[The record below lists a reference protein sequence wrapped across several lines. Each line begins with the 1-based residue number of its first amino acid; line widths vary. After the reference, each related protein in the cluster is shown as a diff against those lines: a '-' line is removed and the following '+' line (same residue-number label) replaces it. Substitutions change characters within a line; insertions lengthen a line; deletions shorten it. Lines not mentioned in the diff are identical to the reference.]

1 MKSSFKLKGLS
12 PDSDKKLNQAV
23 VEGLKAKLRLP
34 AGLYVTYRP
43 ADEQAEIFTP
53 VEAIQGTDR
62 VKQYL
67 KVDYQEEVAVYANSD
82 TVLDL
87 KQATLESN
95 LFADGDRITIDA
107 YSSPVTRKLEI
118 TFCSHKR
125 NWLEDIKTELSKS
138 IVLKDSVSVTYP
150 VDENTVEFMDHLRR
164 TKANK
169 VTPDSSWNTI
179 DKYFPI
185 DKRTVSSNCVFT
197 SKVTF
202 VSNIT
207 ENSMYF
213 LTVKLDVTYNHVLWL
228 VVSYPPVLNNTLIN
242 PKYLATDVVYS
253 TEVKD
258 IVKEIGKGHSRYLLD
273 PKDTFLNIPVTDT
286 WFTARVSRKY
296 TPLVTVLLTLGTNRK
311 NLGKLKDLPGIKIT
325 EAYLNYIMDT
335 DSKVTKG
342 TGCVFKLDLFENDTL
357 YPDELTLEANGDL
370 TTSTNLNYENNY
382 RIVLSLVKD
391 IEAVSEEEY
400 TKLLKHLEP
409 AILDFKNN
417 NKDKTSN
424 LLTYDGPMDNKG
436 RVYDIKKNYLID
448 KDNDAVS
455 YTGDKLKDMPT
466 LKVDTEWVSTN
477 DNSVAEATL
486 VAIQKLPLPENYHTG
501 IPPTKVIVVPAAMIE
516 PGIKSSWGIAKPLL
530 TITGN
535 VSDITTMDGT
545 VRLSPY
551 TPLSDYPGT
560 HTGTEWIF
568 DNGIRIK
575 QDDDLVVSNIFD
587 KLDLFKPGSSIKI
600 KARYKSDY
608 TPAPK
613 ESPWTDVFTFPVPE
627 YGIAKF
633 EITLKELNNK
643 EKLEIQAPFVV
654 KQIHPVGP
662 ITKVESKL
670 TILDDTN
677 AVVHTETVAGGK
689 DKFVIE
695 LNTLTIEKN
704 YKIQVEHKVANAT
717 VELFNNEVRKEE
729 KEYLYTAAV
738 TPPAIDKTKWKIKTP
753 TVSYGT
759 GITSVDDFDGILY
772 GSNYAVEFSYP
783 GSYDLPNWV
792 IEEDGVVVHS
802 SNLVTD
808 KQQIDLSALN
818 IYKPSVNIKAK
829 LKHVSNYTDH
839 PLASDFGELS
849 FTTPNFGVKQP
860 SFTIEESTD
869 KQFVIVKPILN
880 VEEWNVL
887 GSYVVDPYVL
897 EIKDQDGV
905 IVKTINSTTNEI
917 KVPIADINV
926 NKDYEYKL
934 TTSISSNRYYVD
946 NHVNTNSLTKVYK
959 VVRVASINS
968 IDKPTVQSL
977 GYIPSDP
984 FSFMGIFQL
993 SNCNTDKGNII
1004 PTKVEWVIANNTTS
1018 VTEEKAGISNNIFE
1032 VLTASYH
1039 SIVSSIDN
1047 SVTDDK
1053 LDVKA
1058 RYVYTENGVTIN
1070 SPWSHVFTIPVPKNI
1085 GIQDLALSVKQVK
1098 AGENGSSVTGDKYKL
1113 TPTYYGNTNHY
1124 GNFYDQ
1130 LVLHNV
1136 TIEVRE
1142 KATDT
1147 LVKTFTNNSLN
1158 FTIEESSSNYIPLGK
1173 EYRVKAKVEWKNKF
1187 LAAVTNGDVGD
1198 RLKKTKEVEYNK
1210 VPVVVHNWAISKPTL
1225 TMAGYNITD
1234 QSTLL
1239 REMQGSVYTVEDDYP
1254 GTFDKYSVSIAKVLD
1269 DGTTTAET
1277 ITEYS
1282 SSGNH
1287 ATIDIMEFLKDPIE
1301 MGEKARVKVKYK
1313 STYTSHPLESD
1324 WSDPLDFHM
1333 PDLGISSLTGTVT
1346 LDGADIKVSA
1356 SAEAYD
1362 MPLGVVGS
1370 YSFKK
1375 IEAKFLLN
1383 GVVKHTVELDNDD
1396 MVTFAP
1402 SVLEEG
1408 KEYKVV
1414 FKATLD
1420 NALLASKNLHT
1431 KEESIDYTV
1440 PVLSGWKIR
1449 KPVITATG
1457 IEDLTTFSG
1466 KITSSAYV
1474 AEGGYPG
1481 THDGSR
1487 WIIKDKQEEV
1497 FRSRDDAYKSE
1508 LDLFSL
1514 KLFKPNRKMKITLE
1528 HISDYLAKPLVS
1540 PLSDPIEFNI
1550 PDFGVKDTVIETEI
1564 LKSNTDPKVKIK
1576 ITPDVLT
1583 YSYLGTITQKP
1594 ITYILKDGVN
1604 TLDTGTITGNE
1615 ITLSLKTIPLGKTI
1629 TVEVTNT
1636 VANEYFEA
1644 NTVSSNT
1651 SSTTFVNNYLDT
1663 TNWSINKPVIEA
1675 IPTGTDFLN
1684 WEGKLKA
1691 SAYSVTG
1698 EYPGTHKDTTWLYT
1712 VDTEDKS
1719 TTSATELTEINMIAY
1734 NVIQQ
1739 GKSYTFKV
1747 KYRSDYKYAPM
1758 ESEVSDGITLAMP
1771 KLGILEPEVTVELLG
1786 KKVAIK
1792 APYKEVEDPTNPIL
1806 VAGTRVITITNKN
1819 TSEVIKTIT
1828 QNNIPAKD
1836 TTGIEVDVTDLVA
1849 NVPLDI
1855 KVEHKVDYPLFKA
1868 MNVDKASKSVEYTY
1882 VPMGVKTP
1890 VLKFLD
1896 DKTEANF
1903 KGKVTTEAYD
1913 VIGGYTGTFKESII
1927 EMLKLPTG
1935 VTTVDENTNWSTAV
1949 TRKETTVGTGIDVKY
1964 LPDYGIF
1971 GNSIAYRAKHIGTAS
1986 GTDLDSEWSNVEVMT
2001 YDKPKI
2007 KLIDP
2012 SVKQVGENLVIK
2024 TKVGFDHF
2032 WKGMLDPDDT
2042 ILVRFY
2048 LYYHNDLEAELIN
2061 APLTLED
2068 GYYTYK
2074 YHMKNIEEMTD
2085 YVIEIAAETQN
2096 PDMVAMDVA
2105 RVNQHFD
2112 FKVDENPYLENNT
2125 WKIEQ
2130 PTISFNADY
2139 TKLLATPYTPLGGY
2153 PGARVSTT
2161 WAMNTR
2167 NDFDSRGQVVYGTYE
2182 SSEYA
2187 SQFPIDP
2194 KTFLKSPGGTYY
2206 ARVKYIG
2213 RHEGKDKDSGWSNV
2227 LTYNVPNFG
2236 IKDFNISITVENGKA
2251 TIKAPYEFI
2260 EAPGLLQTPNKLAST
2275 FTITNTKTKEKQIYT
2290 VAGDTLILTADELD
2304 NHNRYLVLVEHKV
2317 DSEVLK
2323 SVNKDVKKAT
2333 NVFNYDLE
2341 HGPVEH
2347 TKPECDGN
2355 VVVAKH
2361 KISIDMNERALE
2373 IGKFKFECV
2382 PQGTDPEREY
2392 TGSATPA
2399 TPPAPEP
2406 ILPEPTPEEIAKWDI
2421 AKPVL
2426 STGGVD
2432 GTTVALGIPT
2442 YTPLHGYRG
2451 KLDEVIWEYGYGEYP
2466 DHLVTVTNNTPSTI
2480 GNSIPAYGGAPIGKN
2495 VKVWARV
2502 KFKSNYEK
2510 KPITTEWS
2518 DVETY
2523 LTPDYGIHK
2532 FSIEVSGEDK
2542 LTPKIKPSGFRPN
2555 IDKVLEFVN
2564 DIELNNVVYTIKEKD
2579 TDTVVYTETTDAET
2593 EFITVPSGKL
2603 VKAKTYKIE
2612 VEYKYTSQY
2621 LNDVCKE
2628 EVEYETPTPK
2638 ILKPLVNIRVNEATE
2653 DIYLEGSPYKTEETT
2668 EQHTYSSWWLY
2679 EENNETPIATLLNT
2693 PSNLT
2698 TWSVKDKVVAN
2709 KKYKAKLQYY
2719 SNSLESPIGENV
2731 ILGIDGTPDDMW
2743 STMVTYTGMIPYLEV
2758 SSYNVPGFSNQ
2769 VAMKANVTIRNI
2781 QNVTNQDDYGKQ
2793 PVMFQKEFETGFK
2806 NFRNTPMYGYF
2817 TVDEWKT
2824 MHNNKNYGDR
2834 LFVETTIEDSKG
2846 RIITVQPCVYKPKS
2860 FEDETY
2866 ISVRGLGTA
2875 NVVAELYNWWQHDAS
2890 FLKTTNTKW
2899 ELFEGDTPKHVYEDT
2914 GLQST
2919 YVIPNTV
2926 NLDPTKEYK
2935 LRCTLTTASG
2945 TMVMNQGQDYKF
2957 KPDAPYATQAS
2968 VSVTMAAVNDYAW
2981 NGTLSI
2987 YSDPINNPGITTYT
3001 LTEQRIRIYD
3011 RVEDKLVFDKT
3022 VPSGNTFTINRKTR
3036 NGTDLTD
3043 FTDIQLDFNKEYEFR
3058 IDRSYNNGDFVAE
3071 PTKYRYK
3078 TIQPAN
3084 VSIASVTLNH
3094 TPTFN
3099 EADGV
3104 RKVSYKINEPYT
3116 ITGHSDKECKKIK
3129 WSLSVKNKE
3138 IFSTVTAGN
3147 VRELTVTGGV
3157 DVPFRAMKYGV
3168 YYIMTV
3174 TQYGP
3179 TKPNNPYEHYTG
3191 TGSVSFTAPAD
3202 PYPTVNLDTNTP
3214 PTGEV
3219 VNVTSTSVTV
3229 KTSHTSNIPATTITY
3244 TLTGSTLNGLLAR
3257 KIRNKEELPRGM
3269 EIVNTGSETSPN
3281 VTALKITLRGV
3292 ESNIDNTVT
3301 FTDLL
3306 PGATYNISALYKYD
3320 AGESLGGTPYNGN
3333 YTYEKYLSA
3342 TLESGGGEINIVPEI
3357 RMPAGS
3363 IFGDSEKFV
3372 SWIEIYDD
3380 LRVNAEYSILEIR
3393 EGGPEGTIL
3402 KSVRAEGAG
3411 YYQYTNYELPEFDT
3425 DYWMTGYIVLAN
3437 GVRTK
3442 RGVYK
3447 HHTKPLNPND
3457 FKNRIES
3464 SYIARP
3470 STLQSIRDAGLI
3482 PADANPIELT
3492 NYDAWIKV
3500 TSKIAKYVTKIEVVA
3515 DEGPQ
3520 ALEVNKFEIPFKT
3533 FSDAVPE
3540 PTTDPTTY
3548 KWTFQI
3554 PYFNWKDK
3562 DGVTHNW
3569 VLARCNYVIHF
3580 NNGTTYNGKWW

>member
-12 PDSDKKLNQAV
+12 PASDKKLNQAV

-43 ADEQAEIFTP
+43 VNEQAEIFTP

-82 TVLDL
+82 NVLDL

-95 LFADGDRITIDA
+95 LFADSDRITIDA

-118 TFCSHKR
+118 TFCSHIR
-125 NWLEDIKTELSKS
+125 DWLEDIKTELSKN
-138 IVLKDSVSVTYP
+138 IVLKDSVGVTYP
-150 VDENTVEFMDHLRR
+150 VDENTVEFVEHLRK
-164 TKANK
+164 TKAK
-169 VTPDSSWNTI
+169 RVTPDSTWNTI

-185 DKRTVSSNCVFT
+185 DRRTVSSSCNFT

-202 VSNIT
+202 VSDIT
-207 ENSMYF
+207 ENTMYF

-228 VVSYPPVLNNTLIN
+228 IVSYPPVLNNTLIN

-258 IVKEIGKGHSRYLLD
+258 IIKEIGQGHSRYFLD
-273 PKDTFLNIPVTDT
+273 PRDTFRTIPVTDT
-286 WFTARVSRKY
+286 WFTNKVSKKY
-296 TPLVTVLLTLGTNRK
+296 TPLVTVLLTVGNDKK
-311 NLGKLKDLPGIKIT
+311 NLGKLENLPGIKIT
-325 EAYLNYIMDT
+325 PAYLNYMLDT
-335 DSKVTKG
+335 ESKVTKG
-342 TGCVFKLDLFENDTL
+342 AGCVFKLDLFENDNL
-357 YPDELTLEANGDL
+357 YPGELTLEANGDL
-370 TTSTNLNYENNY
+370 TTSTNLSYENNY

-391 IEAVSEEEY
+391 IEAVCEEEY
-400 TKLLKHLEP
+400 NKLLKHLEP
-409 AILDFKNN
+409 AILDFKDNH
-417 NKDKTSN
+417 KDKTSN

-436 RVYDIKKNYLID
+436 RVYDIKKNYLVD
-448 KDNDAVS
+448 KDSDAAS

-466 LKVDTEWVSTN
+466 LKVDTEWVTTN

-486 VAIQKLPLPENYHTG
+486 VAIQKLPLPEDYHTG

-545 VRLSPY
+545 IKLSPY

-677 AVVHTETVAGGK
+677 SIVHTETVAGGK

-717 VELFNNEVRKEE
+717 VELFNNEVKKEE
-729 KEYLYTAAV
+729 KEYNYTAAV
-738 TPPAIDKTKWKIKTP
+738 TPLGIDKTKWKIKTP

-792 IEEDGVVVHS
+792 IEEDGIVVHS

-808 KQQIDLSALN
+808 KQQINLIALN
-818 IYKPSVNIKAK
+818 IYKPNVNIKAK

-839 PLASDFGELS
+839 PLVSDWGELS

-869 KQFVIVKPILN
+869 KQFVIVKPTLN
-880 VEEWNVL
+880 IEEWDIL
-887 GSYVVDPYVL
+887 GSYIVDPYVL

-905 IVKTINSTTNEI
+905 VVKTINSTTNEI
-917 KVPIADINV
+917 KVPIADISV

-934 TTSISSNRYYVD
+934 TTSISSNGYYVG
-946 NHVNTNSLTKVYK
+946 NNVNTNSLTKQYK
-959 VVRVASINS
+959 VVRTSSIS
-968 IDKPTVQSL
+968 RIDKPTVQSL
-977 GYIPSDP
+977 GYTPSDP

-993 SNCNTDKGNII
+993 SNCKTDKGNII
-1004 PTKVEWVIANNTTS
+1004 PTKVEWVIANSATS
-1018 VTEEKAGISNNIFE
+1018 VTEEKAGISNNTFE
-1032 VLTASYH
+1032 VLTTNYH
-1039 SIVSSIDN
+1039 SIISSIDN

-1058 RYVYTENGVTIN
+1058 RYIYTENGVTIN
-1070 SPWSHVFTIPVPKNI
+1070 SPWSDVFTIPVPKNI
-1085 GIQDLALSVKQVK
+1085 GIQDLTLSVKQVK
-1098 AGENGSSVTGDKYKL
+1098 AGENGSTVTGDKYKL
-1113 TPTYYGNTNHY
+1113 TPAYYGYTNQY
-1124 GNFYDQ
+1124 GNFYDK
-1130 LVLHNV
+1130 LTLHNV

-1158 FTIEESSSNYIPLGK
+1158 FTIEESSSNYIQLGK
-1173 EYRVKAKVEWKNKF
+1173 EYKIKAIVEYKNKF

-1239 REMQGSVYTVEDDYP
+1239 KEMQGSVYTVEDDYP
-1254 GTFDKYSVSIAKVLD
+1254 GTFDKYSASIAKVLND
-1269 DGTTTAET
+1269 STTTAET

-1287 ATIDIMEFLKDPIE
+1287 ATIDILEFLKDPIE

-1313 STYTSHPLESD
+1313 STYASHPLESD
-1324 WSDPLDFHM
+1324 WSDPLDFNM
-1333 PDLGISSLTGTVT
+1333 PDLGISSLVGTVT

-1383 GVVKHTVELDNDD
+1383 GVVRHTVELDNDD

-1402 SVLEEG
+1402 SILEEG
-1408 KEYKVV
+1408 ENYKVV

-1576 ITPDVLT
+1576 ITPEVLT
-1583 YSYLGTITQKP
+1583 YNYLGTVTQKP
-1594 ITYILKDGVN
+1594 ITYILKDGN
-1604 TLDTGTITGNE
+1604 SALDTGTMTGNE
-1615 ITLSLKTIPLGKTI
+1615 VTLSLKTVPLGKTI

-1644 NTVSSNT
+1644 NTVSSNV

-1663 TNWSINKPVIEA
+1663 TNWSINKPVIES
-1675 IPTGTDFLN
+1675 IPTGNDFLN

-1691 SAYSVTG
+1691 SAYGVAG
-1698 EYPGTHKDTTWLYT
+1698 EYPGNHKDTTWLYT
-1712 VDTEDKS
+1712 VDSEDKT
-1719 TTSATELTEINMIAY
+1719 TTSTTELTEINMIAH

-1739 GKSYTFKV
+1739 GKNYTFKV
-1747 KYRSDYKYAPM
+1747 KYRSDYKHAPM
-1758 ESEVSDGITLAMP
+1758 ESEVSDGVTLAMP
-1771 KLGILEPEVTVELLG
+1771 RLGILEPEVTVELLG
-1786 KKVAIK
+1786 RKVVIK
-1792 APYKEVEDPTNPIL
+1792 APYKEVEDSTNPIL
-1806 VAGTRVITITNKN
+1806 VSGSRVITITNKN

-1836 TTGIEVDVTDLVA
+1836 TAGVEVDVSDLVA

-1896 DKTEANF
+1896 NKTLTGF
-1903 KGKVTTEAYD
+1903 KGKVTTEAYET
-1913 VIGGYTGTFKESII
+1913 IGGYTGTFKESVI
-1927 EMLKLPTG
+1927 EMLKLPAG
-1935 VTTVDENTNWSTAV
+1935 VTSVDENTNWSTAV
-1949 TRKETTVGTGIDVKY
+1949 TRKETTVGTGIDVQY

-1971 GNSIAYRAKHIGTAS
+1971 GNTIAYRAKHIGTAS
-1986 GTDLDSEWSNVEVMT
+1986 GTDLSSGWSNVEVMT

-2012 SVKQVGENLVIK
+2012 SVKQVGENLVVK
-2024 TKVGFDHF
+2024 TKIGFDHF
-2032 WKGMLDPDDT
+2032 WKGMLDNDDAV
-2042 ILVRFY
+2042 LVRFY
-2048 LYYHNDLEAELIN
+2048 LYYHDDLEAELIN
-2061 APLTLED
+2061 ALLTLED

-2074 YHMKNIEEMTD
+2074 YQMKNIEEKTD
-2085 YVIEIAAETQN
+2085 YVIEIVAETQN

-2112 FKVDENPYLENNT
+2112 FRIEENAYLENSS

-2130 PTISFNADY
+2130 PIISFNSNY

-2153 PGARVSTT
+2153 PGTRVSTT
-2161 WAMNTR
+2161 WALNTLE
-2167 NDFDSRGQVVYGTYE
+2167 DFDDEGKVISGTYD

-2187 SQFPIDP
+2187 SQYPIDP
-2194 KTFLKSPGGTYY
+2194 KTFLETPGTTYY
-2206 ARVKYIG
+2206 ARVKYTG
-2213 RHEGKDKDSGWSNV
+2213 RHGGNDKDSDWSNV
-2227 LTYNVPNFG
+2227 LTYEVPNFG
-2236 IKDFNISITVENGKA
+2236 IEDFNITITVEDNKA
-2251 TIKAPYEFI
+2251 TIKAPYSFV
-2260 EAPGLLQTPNKLAST
+2260 EAPGLLQTPNRLDST
-2275 FTITNTKTKEKQIYT
+2275 FTITNTETYEEQVFT
-2290 VAGDTLILTADELD
+2290 VAGDTLVLTADKLV
-2304 NHNRYLVLVEHKV
+2304 NHTRYSVLVEHKV

-2323 SVNKDVKKAT
+2323 SINKDTNAAT
-2333 NVFNYDLE
+2333 GVF
-2341 HGPVEH
+2341 
-2347 TKPECDGN
+2347 
-2355 VVVAKH
+2355 
-2361 KISIDMNERALE
+2361 
-2373 IGKFKFECV
+2373 
-2382 PQGTDPEREY
+2382 EY
-2392 TGSATPA
+2392 
-2399 TPPAPEP
+2399 EQEVN
-2406 ILPEPTPEEIAKWDI
+2406 LPEPTTEELASWDI

-2426 STGGVD
+2426 STGGVN
-2432 GTTVALGIPT
+2432 GTTTSLSIPT

-2451 KLDEVIWEYGYGEYP
+2451 KLDEVTWEYGYGEYP
-2466 DHLVTVTNNTPSTI
+2466 DHLVTITNNDPSTI

-2495 VKVWARV
+2495 VKVWAIV

-2510 KPITTEWS
+2510 KPITTDWS
-2518 DVETY
+2518 DVATY
-2523 LTPDYGIHK
+2523 ITPDYGVHG

-2542 LTPKIKPSGFRPN
+2542 LTPKIKPSGFRPRTE
-2555 IDKVLEFVN
+2555 DVLEFVN
-2564 DIELNNVVYTIKEKD
+2564 DIELKNVVYTIKEKD

-2621 LNDVCKE
+2621 LNDVCKAE
-2628 EVEYETPTPK
+2628 TEYITPTPK
-2638 ILKPLVNIRVNEATE
+2638 ILKPVVNIRVNEATE

-2668 EQHTYSSWWLY
+2668 DKHTYSSWWLY
-2679 EENNETPIATLLNT
+2679 EEGNETPIATLLNT
-2693 PSNLT
+2693 PTNLT
-2698 TWSVKDKVVAN
+2698 TWSVKGKVEAN
-2709 KKYKAKLQYY
+2709 KKYKAKLQYF
-2719 SNSLESPIGENV
+2719 SNNLESPIGENV
-2731 ILGIDGTPDDMW
+2731 ISGLDGTPEDMW
-2743 STMVTYTGMIPYLEV
+2743 SNMVTYTGMVPYLEV
-2758 SSYNVPGFSNQ
+2758 SGYNVPGFSNQ
-2769 VAMKANVTIRNI
+2769 VASKANVTIRNI
-2781 QNVTNQDDYGKQ
+2781 QNVTNKDDYDKQ
-2793 PVMFQKEFETGFK
+2793 PIIFQKEYETGFK

-2824 MHNNKNYGDR
+2824 MHNNKNYGDK
-2834 LFVETTIEDSKG
+2834 LYVETTIEDSKG
-2846 RIITVQPCVYKPKS
+2846 RIITVQPCVYKPRS

-2866 ISVRGLGTA
+2866 ISVSGLGTA
-2875 NVVAELYNWWQHDAS
+2875 NVVATLYNWWQKDAS
-2890 FLKTTNTKW
+2890 FLDTTNTKW
-2899 ELFEGDTPKHVYEDT
+2899 ELFEGDTPKHVYENT
-2914 GLQST
+2914 GFISV
-2919 YVIPNTV
+2919 YNIPNTV

-2935 LRCTLTTASG
+2935 VRCTLTTASG
-2945 TMVMNQGQDYKF
+2945 TMVMNQGNDYKF
-2957 KPDAPYATQAS
+2957 KPDAPYTSQAS
-2968 VSVTMAAVNDYAW
+2968 VSVSMTAVNDFAW

-2987 YSDPINNPGITTYT
+2987 YSYPINNPGITTYT

-3011 RVEDKLVFDKT
+3011 RVDNKLVFDKT
-3022 VPSGNTFTINRKTR
+3022 VPSGTTFTINRKTR

-3058 IDRSYNNGDFVAE
+3058 IDRTYNNGDFVAE
-3071 PTKYRYK
+3071 PTKYMYK
-3078 TIQPAN
+3078 TIQPA
-3084 VSIASVTLNH
+3084 VVDIPAVTLKY

-3099 EADGV
+3099 EADKV
-3104 RKVSYKINEPYT
+3104 RKVHYKINEPYT

-3129 WSLSVKNKE
+3129 WTLWVREKE
-3138 IFSTVTAGN
+3138 IFNTVTTGD
-3147 VRELTVTGGV
+3147 VRELTITGGI
-3157 DVPFRAMKYGV
+3157 DVPFYAMKYKADYV
-3168 YYIMTV
+3168 MIV

-3179 TKPNNPYEHYTG
+3179 VKLNNEYEHYTG
-3191 TGSVSFTAPAD
+3191 TGRVAFTAPAD
-3202 PYPTVNLDTNTP
+3202 PYPPVNLDVNTP

-3219 VNVTSTSVTV
+3219 VKVTSTSVTV
-3229 KTSHTSNIPATTITY
+3229 KTSHTSNVPASKITY

-3257 KIRNKEELPRGM
+3257 KIRNKEELPRGY
-3269 EIVNTGSETSPN
+3269 EIINTGSETSPN

-3306 PGATYNISALYKYD
+3306 PGATYNIAALYTYD
-3320 AGESLGGTPYNGN
+3320 SGESLGGTPYNGS
-3333 YTYEKYLSA
+3333 YTYEKHLSA

-3363 IFGDSEKFV
+3363 IFGDSDKYV
-3372 SWIEIYDD
+3372 SWIEIHDD
-3380 LRVNAEYSILEIR
+3380 LRANAEYSILEIR

-3447 HHTKPLNPND
+3447 HHTRPLDPSE

-3482 PADANPIELT
+3482 PADATPIELS

-3548 KWTFQI
+3548 KWTFPI

-3562 DGVTHNW
+3562 DGVNHNW
-3569 VLARCNYVIHF
+3569 VLTKCKYVIHF
-3580 NNGTTYNGKWW
+3580 NNGTTFNGVWW